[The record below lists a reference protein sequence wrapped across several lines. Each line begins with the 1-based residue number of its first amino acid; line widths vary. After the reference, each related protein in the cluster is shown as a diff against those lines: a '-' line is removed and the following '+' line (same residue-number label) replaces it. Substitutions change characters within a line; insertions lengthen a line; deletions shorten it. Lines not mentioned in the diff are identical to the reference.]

1 MNSEETLQQALRM
14 IEAAEASLKSARN
27 ALIQSS
33 GGTLKTSTN
42 GKAAAKT
49 VSPKPTQTIV
59 RPEASSYEEED
70 RQIVE
75 GYFNGQNMIGP
86 NEKIYPVPANYASKS
101 KLVEGDR
108 LKLTIMPNGSFLYK
122 QIAPVD
128 RQFIKGTL
136 INEDG
141 QHKVIAN
148 GKSYK
153 VLLAS
158 VTYYKGQP
166 GDEVTL
172 IIPNGQEAEWASI
185 EAIIPQVEG
194 VAVHEDDT
202 F

>member
-1 MNSEETLQQALRM
+1 MTTDEKIQQALRM
-14 IEAAEASLKSARN
+14 IESAEVSLKA
-27 ALIQSS
+27 A
-33 GGTLKTSTN
+33 
-42 GKAAAKT
+42 KAALRDLGIEPESA
-49 VSPKPTQTIV
+49 PKPIPSEDSINSMPNTETN
-59 RPEASSYEEED
+59 SYEED
-70 RQIVE
+70 DKQIVE

-136 INEDG
+136 LNEDG

-172 IIPNGQEAEWASI
+172 IIPDGQEADWGAI

-194 VAVHEDDT
+194 VEVSTADS